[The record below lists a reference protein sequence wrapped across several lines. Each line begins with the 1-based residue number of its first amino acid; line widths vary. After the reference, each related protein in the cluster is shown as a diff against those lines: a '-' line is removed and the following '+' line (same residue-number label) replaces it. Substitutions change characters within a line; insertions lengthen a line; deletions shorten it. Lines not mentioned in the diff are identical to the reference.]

1 MDVEELAPDVRPAGG
16 LGDPVASEQLV
27 KAGIAVGVD
36 DAGERLQMGPRM
48 LALAVGRV
56 AEQRR
61 RRSRPGKWPL
71 VADIDPQPPGLG
83 LAGAPA
89 PSGSAGAERTLGRRS
104 GALAARAAA

>member
-48 LALAVGRV
+48 LALAVGRERNS
-56 AEQRR
+56 A
-61 RRSRPGKWPL
+61 
-71 VADIDPQPPGLG
+71 
-83 LAGAPA
+83 AGGRAPA
-89 PSGSAGAERTLGRRS
+89 NGRSSRT
-104 GALAARAAA
+104 